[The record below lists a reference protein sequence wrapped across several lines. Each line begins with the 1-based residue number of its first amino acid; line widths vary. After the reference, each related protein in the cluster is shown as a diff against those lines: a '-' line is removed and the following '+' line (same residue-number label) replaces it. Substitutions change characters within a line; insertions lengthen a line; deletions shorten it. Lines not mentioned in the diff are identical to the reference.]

1 MRMDNKSV
9 LFFILIIQISFLF
22 SQDSA
27 AVTNNENSLYVLPDN
42 MPLQTKLLWSEH
54 GLLRKTKLFDVDRPK
69 ELILRKKMLQLH
81 QKLALGTLGLLFAQG
96 YLGSQ
101 LENAGSNYSKISD
114 NHALLGK
121 IAVGSYFTSA
131 MLSYTAPP
139 AIRYNKKIDSIRIHR
154 WLSIIHF
161 SGMIALPYLGKRV
174 SNPGKYNVRYDD
186 ALTIHR
192 NTAILTIS
200 SMTLSAIITFL
211 PF

>member
-1 MRMDNKSV
+1 MKMDNKTL
-9 LFFILIIQISFLF
+9 LFFLFILQLSLLF
-22 SQDSA
+22 SQDD
-27 AVTNNENSLYVLPDN
+27 TIIDEENSIYILPDN
-42 MPLQTKLLWSEH
+42 MPLQTKLLWSEN
-54 GLLRKTKLFDVDRPK
+54 GLLRKTKLFNVDRPK
-69 ELILRKKMLQLH
+69 ELILRKRMLQLH

-96 YLGSQ
+96 YLGSK
-101 LENAGSNYSKISD
+101 LENAGSNYSELSD

-121 IAVGSYFTSA
+121 IALGSYFTSA

>member
-1 MRMDNKSV
+1 MKMDNKTL
-9 LFFILIIQISFLF
+9 LFLLFILPLSLLF
-22 SQDSA
+22 SQDDTVIDEES
-27 AVTNNENSLYVLPDN
+27 SIYILPDN
-42 MPLQTKLLWSEH
+42 MPLQTKLLWSEN
-54 GLLRKTKLFDVDRPK
+54 GLLRKTKLFNVNRPK

-96 YLGSQ
+96 YLGSK
-101 LENAGSNYSKISD
+101 LENAGSNYSELSD

-121 IAVGSYFTSA
+121 IAIGSYFTSA

-174 SNPGKYNVRYDD
+174 SNPNKYNIAYDQ
-186 ALTIHR
+186 ALKIHR

-200 SMTLSAIITFL
+200 SITLSAILTFL

>member
-1 MRMDNKSV
+1 MKMDNKTL
-9 LFFILIIQISFLF
+9 LFLLFILHLSLLF
-22 SQDSA
+22 SQDDTVIDEES
-27 AVTNNENSLYVLPDN
+27 SIYILPDN
-42 MPLQTKLLWSEH
+42 MPLQTKLLWSEN
-54 GLLRKTKLFDVDRPK
+54 GLLRKTKLFNVDRPK
-69 ELILRKKMLQLH
+69 ELILRKRMLQLH

-96 YLGSQ
+96 YLGSK
-101 LENAGSNYSKISD
+101 LENAGSNYSELSD

-121 IAVGSYFTSA
+121 VALGSYFTSA

-174 SNPGKYNVRYDD
+174 SNPNKYNITYDQ
-186 ALTIHR
+186 ALKIHR

-200 SMTLSAIITFL
+200 SITLSAILTFL

>member
-1 MRMDNKSV
+1 MKMDNKTL
-9 LFFILIIQISFLF
+9 LFLLFILPLSLLF
-22 SQDSA
+22 SQDDTVIDEES
-27 AVTNNENSLYVLPDN
+27 SIYILPDN
-42 MPLQTKLLWSEH
+42 MPLQTKLLWSEN
-54 GLLRKTKLFDVDRPK
+54 GLLRKTKLFNVNRPK

-96 YLGSQ
+96 YLGSK
-101 LENAGSNYSKISD
+101 LENAGSNYSELSD

-121 IAVGSYFTSA
+121 IAIGSYFTSA

-174 SNPGKYNVRYDD
+174 SNPNKYNITYDQ
-186 ALTIHR
+186 ALKIHR

-200 SMTLSAIITFL
+200 SITLSAILTFM

>member
-42 MPLQTKLLWSEH
+42 MPLQTKLLWSEN
-54 GLLRKTKLFDVDRPK
+54 GILRKTKLFNVDRPK

-121 IAVGSYFTSA
+121 VSVVSYFTSA

-154 WLSIIHF
+154 WLSLIHF

>member
-1 MRMDNKSV
+1 MKMDNKTL
-9 LFFILIIQISFLF
+9 LFFLFILQLSLLF
-22 SQDSA
+22 SQDD
-27 AVTNNENSLYVLPDN
+27 TIIDEENSIYILPDN
-42 MPLQTKLLWSEH
+42 MPFQTKLLWSEN
-54 GLLRKTKLFDVDRPK
+54 GLLRKTKLFNVDRPK
-69 ELILRKKMLQLH
+69 ELILRKRMLQLH

-96 YLGSQ
+96 YLGSK
-101 LENAGSNYSKISD
+101 LENAGSNYSELSD

-121 IAVGSYFTSA
+121 IALGSYFTSA

-174 SNPGKYNVRYDD
+174 SNPNKYNITYDQ
-186 ALTIHR
+186 ALKIHR

-200 SMTLSAIITFL
+200 SITLSAILTFL

>member
-1 MRMDNKSV
+1 MKMDNKTL
-9 LFFILIIQISFLF
+9 LFFLFILQLSLLF
-22 SQDSA
+22 SQDD
-27 AVTNNENSLYVLPDN
+27 TIIDEENSIYILPDN
-42 MPLQTKLLWSEH
+42 MPLKTKLLWSEN
-54 GLLRKTKLFDVDRPK
+54 GLLRKTKLFNVDRPK
-69 ELILRKKMLQLH
+69 ELILRKRMLQLH

-96 YLGSQ
+96 YLGSK
-101 LENAGSNYSKISD
+101 LENAGSNYSELSD

-121 IAVGSYFTSA
+121 IALGSYFTSA

-174 SNPGKYNVRYDD
+174 SNPNKYNITYDQ
-186 ALTIHR
+186 ALKIHR

-200 SMTLSAIITFL
+200 SITLSAILTFL

>member
-1 MRMDNKSV
+1 MKMDNKTL
-9 LFFILIIQISFLF
+9 LFFLFILQLSLLF
-22 SQDSA
+22 SQVD
-27 AVTNNENSLYVLPDN
+27 TIIDEENSIYILPDN
-42 MPLQTKLLWSEH
+42 MPLQTKLLWSEN
-54 GLLRKTKLFDVDRPK
+54 GLLRKTKLFNVDRPK
-69 ELILRKKMLQLH
+69 ELILRKRMLQLH

-96 YLGSQ
+96 YLGSK
-101 LENAGSNYSKISD
+101 LENAGSNYSELSD

-121 IAVGSYFTSA
+121 IALGSYFTSA

-174 SNPGKYNVRYDD
+174 SNPNKYNITYDQ
-186 ALTIHR
+186 ALKIHR

-200 SMTLSAIITFL
+200 SITLSAILTFL

>member
-1 MRMDNKSV
+1 MKMDNKTL
-9 LFFILIIQISFLF
+9 LFFLFILQLSLLF
-22 SQDSA
+22 SQDD
-27 AVTNNENSLYVLPDN
+27 TIIDEENSIYILPDN
-42 MPLQTKLLWSEH
+42 MPLKTKLLWSEN
-54 GLLRKTKLFDVDRPK
+54 GLLRKTKLFNVDRPK
-69 ELILRKKMLQLH
+69 ELILRKRMLQLH

-96 YLGSQ
+96 YLGSK
-101 LENAGSNYSKISD
+101 LENAGSNYSELSD

-121 IAVGSYFTSA
+121 IALGSYFTSA

-139 AIRYNKKIDSIRIHR
+139 EIRYNKKIDSIRIHR

-174 SNPGKYNVRYDD
+174 SNPNKYNITYDQ
-186 ALTIHR
+186 ALKIHR

-200 SMTLSAIITFL
+200 SITLSAILTFL

>member
-1 MRMDNKSV
+1 MDNKSV

-42 MPLQTKLLWSEH
+42 MPLQTKLLWSEN
-54 GLLRKTKLFDVDRPK
+54 GILRKTKLFNVDRPK

-121 IAVGSYFTSA
+121 ITVGSYFTSA

>member
-1 MRMDNKSV
+1 MKIDNKTL
-9 LFFILIIQISFLF
+9 LFFLFILQLSPLY
-22 SQDSA
+22 SQDGPDI
-27 AVTNNENSLYVLPDN
+27 NEKSSLYDLPEN
-42 MPLQTKLLWSEH
+42 MPLQTKLLWSEN
-54 GLLRKTKLFDVDRPK
+54 GLLRKTKLFNVDRPR
-69 ELILRKKMLQLH
+69 ELILRKNMLQLH

-96 YLGSQ
+96 YLGSK

-114 NHALLGK
+114 NHALLGN
-121 IAVGSYFTSA
+121 IAIGSYFASA

-139 AIRYNKKIDSIRIHR
+139 AVRYNKKIDSIRMHR

-174 SNPGKYNVRYDD
+174 SDPGKYNIAYND
-186 ALTIHR
+186 ALKLHR

-200 SMTLSAIITFL
+200 SMTLSALITFL

>member
-1 MRMDNKSV
+1 MKMDNKTL
-9 LFFILIIQISFLF
+9 LFFLFILQLSLLF
-22 SQDSA
+22 SQDD
-27 AVTNNENSLYVLPDN
+27 TIIDEENSIYILPDN
-42 MPLQTKLLWSEH
+42 MPLQTKLLWSEN
-54 GLLRKTKLFDVDRPK
+54 GLLRKTKLFNVDRPK
-69 ELILRKKMLQLH
+69 ELILRKRMLQLH

-96 YLGSQ
+96 YLGSK
-101 LENAGSNYSKISD
+101 LENAGSNYSELSD

-121 IAVGSYFTSA
+121 IALGSYFTSA

-161 SGMIALPYLGKRV
+161 SGMIALPYLGKSV
-174 SNPGKYNVRYDD
+174 SNPNKYNIAYDQ
-186 ALTIHR
+186 ALKIHR

-200 SMTLSAIITFL
+200 SITLSAILTFL

>member
-1 MRMDNKSV
+1 MKMDNKTL
-9 LFFILIIQISFLF
+9 LFFLFILQLSLLF
-22 SQDSA
+22 SQDDTIIDEES
-27 AVTNNENSLYVLPDN
+27 SIYILPDN
-42 MPLQTKLLWSEH
+42 MPLQTKLLWSEN
-54 GLLRKTKLFDVDRPK
+54 GLLRKTKLFNVDRPK
-69 ELILRKKMLQLH
+69 ELILRKRMLQLH

-96 YLGSQ
+96 YLGSK
-101 LENAGSNYSKISD
+101 LENAGSNYSELSD

-121 IAVGSYFTSA
+121 IALGSYFTSA

-174 SNPGKYNVRYDD
+174 SNPNKYNITYDQ
-186 ALTIHR
+186 ALKIHR

-200 SMTLSAIITFL
+200 SITLSAILTFL

>member
-1 MRMDNKSV
+1 MKMDNKTL
-9 LFFILIIQISFLF
+9 LFFLFILQLSLLF
-22 SQDSA
+22 SQDDTIIDEES
-27 AVTNNENSLYVLPDN
+27 SIYILPDN
-42 MPLQTKLLWSEH
+42 MPLQTKLLWSEN
-54 GLLRKTKLFDVDRPK
+54 GLLRKTKLFNVNRPK

-96 YLGSQ
+96 YLGSK
-101 LENAGSNYSKISD
+101 LENAGSNYSELSD

-121 IAVGSYFTSA
+121 IALGSYFTSA

-139 AIRYNKKIDSIRIHR
+139 ASRYNKKIDSIRIHR

-161 SGMIALPYLGKRV
+161 SGMIALPYLGKRI
-174 SNPGKYNVRYDD
+174 SNPNKYNIAYDQ
-186 ALTIHR
+186 ALKIHR

-200 SMTLSAIITFL
+200 SITLSAILTFL